1 MCEKFAPSIPVN
13 RLLGRSIFGDVVR
26 CVKVDASEDTQ
37 ETTSMGGCLMWNNA
51 TVYGG
56 RVRLKVLL
64 VSGMICENTLRWSL
78 K

>member
-37 ETTSMGGCLMWNNA
+37 ETTSLSSCLMWNNDD
-51 TVYGG
+51 VYGG
-56 RVRLKVLL
+56 IVRLNIL
-64 VSGMICENTLRWSL
+64 
-78 K
+78 